1 MPELP
6 EVEYVAR
13 QLRVELVGRDLLK
26 TSVYCPRSIGHM
38 DAAAFAE
45 ALSGRHIVG
54 IDRRGKY
61 LLVRLDHDT
70 VLVVHRGMSGN
81 LLLADSP
88 EDVERVSYVCAAFGL
103 DDGRF
108 LLYSDPRKFGRLMLL
123 PEAELSTWLERLG
136 PEPLDEHFTPDAL
149 ASRLAGT
156 RRPMKA
162 VLLDQGTVAGLGNIY
177 ADEALFEARIH
188 PLRIAGGLSRDEILA
203 LHAAIQSVL
212 QTGIEHGGTT
222 FGRHRDLYDQVGR
235 NLPHVMVYRRTSQPC
250 LRCGS
255 AISRIIV
262 AGRGT
267 HFCPQCQGSA

>member
-13 QLRVELVGRDLLK
+13 QLRVELVGRDLLE

-38 DAAAFAE
+38 DAAAFRE

-54 IDRRGKY
+54 IGRRGKY

-81 LLLADSP
+81 LLLANSP
-88 EDVERVSYVCAAFGL
+88 EDVERVSYVCVAFRL

-156 RRPMKA
+156 RRPIKA

-177 ADEALFEARIH
+177 ADEALFEAGIH

-203 LHAAIQSVL
+203 LHAAIQNVL

-222 FGRHRDLYDQVGR
+222 IGRHRDLYDQAGR